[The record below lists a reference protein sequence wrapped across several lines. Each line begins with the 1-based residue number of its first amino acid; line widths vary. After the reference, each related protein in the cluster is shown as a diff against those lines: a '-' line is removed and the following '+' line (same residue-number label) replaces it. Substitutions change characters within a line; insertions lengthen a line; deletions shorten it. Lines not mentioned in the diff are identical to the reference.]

1 MRKITFAFLI
11 LLLPLHLHLATAQS
25 APKPALE
32 GPVQSAPEPA
42 QEGPV
47 PLAPKPALEGPVSQ
61 VEGSWRLTPLVAKG
75 AAVPETNGQFQEFG
89 ETYVM
94 ENMLVFWA
102 RFGPRNNDWGLF
114 SLKDGKLSKVLLE
127 DVEFVAPDSR
137 KVMVGGP
144 YWSETRFH
152 AGKRMLYISPN
163 VPRHVYGWD
172 GDRLVRVLCA
182 GDELEVS
189 GVHYTVK
196 GATVRDV
203 GPDGR
208 ALIDYDANKPQ
219 HVNGWVLHDGTSFT
233 PLWKEG
239 DALPGMPGVQIKYLF
254 AARLLED
261 GSILATLEVT
271 GAPYK
276 KALFHIARDKTEKI
290 IDQKWTR
297 RGSMHLET
305 PEPGNP
311 SIVRLGGLLVARS
324 DSFVMNLREPGMT
337 GFLAGRVLPKRGG
350 VTFCPDVFLP
360 LLFYNQGE
368 FRVESCAGVRE
379 YLWVEPHGSK
389 AWLPYE
395 SSAVDHGMFL
405 APDSPRL
412 VFTVTW
418 TRSTL
423 LGALQNKRRD
433 ISFPGLYFWDGK
445 QLSAVPWETA
455 LGTTALETLVTTGKV
470 YSGPA
475 RPKVIGLRRITRPV
489 SGVGILLPASGPNG
503 SSWFIPSDSTEG
515 KLERPPQFRVPS
527 RTVTVADVL
536 TWRTPE
542 EALVDLEDGF
552 FLLTKTADA
561 K

>member
-1 MRKITFAFLI
+1 M
-11 LLLPLHLHLATAQS
+11 AQS
-25 APKPALE
+25 APKPAQE
-32 GPVQSAPEPA
+32 GAVQSVPEPA

-75 AAVPETNGQFQEFG
+75 AAAPETNGQFQEFG

-94 ENMLVFWA
+94 ENMLVFWG
-102 RFGPRNNDWGLF
+102 RFGPGDKDWGLF

-127 DVEFVAPDSR
+127 DVEFIAPDSR
-137 KVMVGGP
+137 KVKVDRP
-144 YWSETRFH
+144 DPSKTWTYSH

-163 VPRHVYGWD
+163 LPHVYGWD

-196 GATVRDV
+196 RATVLDV

-208 ALIDYDANKPQ
+208 ALIYYDANKPQ

-239 DALPGMPGVQIKYLF
+239 DSLPGMPGVQIKNLSAGPDCTF
-254 AARLLED
+254 NCVAAPRVLED
-261 GSILATLEVT
+261 GSILAALEVT

-276 KALFHIARDKTEKI
+276 TALFHIARDKTEKI
-290 IDQKWTR
+290 IEQKWTR
-297 RGSMHLET
+297 RGSLHLET

-311 SIVRLGGLLVARS
+311 YIARLGDLLVARS
-324 DSFVMNLREPGMT
+324 DSFAMDLSGGLGEGVW
-337 GFLAGRVLPKRGG
+337 VVKRRGD
-350 VTFCPDVFLP
+350 VTFCPNPILG
-360 LLFYNQGE
+360 LLLYYQGKFE
-368 FRVESCAGVRE
+368 VESCAGLRE
-379 YLWVEPHGSK
+379 LLMVSPHGSK
-389 AWLPYE
+389 VWNHYDFFAI
-395 SSAVDHGMFL
+395 DHGMFL

-412 VFTVTW
+412 VFTVRA

-423 LGALQNKRRD
+423 LGASQNKRRD
-433 ISFPGLYFWDGK
+433 LSFPGLYFWDGK
-445 QLSAVPWETA
+445 QFSTVPWETA
-455 LGTTALETLVTTGKV
+455 LGTAELNTLETTGKV
-470 YSGPA
+470 YSGPPP
-475 RPKVIGLRRITRPV
+475 PKVIGLRRITRPV
-489 SGVGILLPASGPNG
+489 SGVGILLPAGGPND
-503 SSWFIPSDSTEG
+503 SRWFISSDSTDG
-515 KLERPPQFRVPS
+515 KLERAPQFRVAD

-536 TWRTPE
+536 AWRSPE
-542 EALVDLEDGF
+542 EAVVQLDDGF
-552 FLLTKTADA
+552 FLLAKTADA